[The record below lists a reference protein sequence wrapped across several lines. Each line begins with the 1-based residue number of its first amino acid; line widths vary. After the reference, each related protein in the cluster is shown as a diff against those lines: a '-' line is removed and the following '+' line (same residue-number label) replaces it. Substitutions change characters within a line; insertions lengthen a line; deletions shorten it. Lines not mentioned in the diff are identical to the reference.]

1 MVYLTTIKFVN
12 LNDIMII
19 TPKPTKTELAIL
31 NVMWIICPATVRQI
45 HEELCTKTRTS
56 YTTTLKMLQ
65 VMHQKGLVA
74 RNSSQKAHIFRPAFS
89 KQETQ
94 EQIID
99 DLKTRLFGGSIS
111 SLVIQALSSSNQAS
125 NDELKQIKEFLS
137 KIENQ

>member
-1 MVYLTTIKFVN
+1 
-12 LNDIMII
+12 MIN

-31 NVMWIICPATVRQI
+31 NVMWLISPATVRQI

-65 VMHQKGLVA
+65 VMHQKGLVV
-74 RNSSQKAHIFRPAFS
+74 RDSSQKAHIYSPAFS

-94 EQIID
+94 AQIID

-111 SLVIQALSSSNQAS
+111 SLVMQALGSTHHAS
-125 NDELKQIKEFLS
+125 NEEIDQIKEFF
-137 KIENQ
+137 KTIEK

>member
-1 MVYLTTIKFVN
+1 
-12 LNDIMII
+12 MID

-31 NVMWIICPATVRQI
+31 NVMWIISPATVRQI

-65 VMHQKGLVA
+65 VMYQKKLVI
-74 RNSSQKAHIFRPAFS
+74 RDDSQKAHIYKPAFS

-94 EQIID
+94 SQIID

-111 SLVIQALSSSNQAS
+111 SLVMQALGSNQQAS
-125 NDELKQIKEFLS
+125 DEEIDQIKEFL
-137 KIENQ
+137 KTIDK

>member
-1 MVYLTTIKFVN
+1 
-12 LNDIMII
+12 MID

-31 NVMWIICPATVRQI
+31 NVMWRISPATVRQI

-65 VMHQKGLVA
+65 VMFQKGLVNRDSA
-74 RNSSQKAHIFRPAFS
+74 QKAHIYTSAFS

-94 EQIID
+94 AQIID

-111 SLVIQALSSSNQAS
+111 SLVMQALGSTHKAS
-125 NDELKQIKEFLS
+125 NEEIDQIRDFLKNLEK
-137 KIENQ
+137 